1 MPLNAGQLDRQ
12 ITIEYRSSYEQYPTN
27 GGERFVWATYAT
39 VWARVVESATA
50 GDQTMNDPVSS
61 YARPTRVTIRYRS
74 DIDNT
79 MRINLGGSRLLQI
92 IGTAEVGRRE
102 ALQMACREWS
112 HE

>member
-1 MPLNAGQLDRQ
+1 MPLNAGQFDRRV
-12 ITIEYRSSYEQYPTN
+12 IIESSTAGRSTATGAEVLT
-27 GGERFVWATYAT
+27 WATFAT

-50 GDQTMNDPVSS
+50 SDEGMTEGVST

-74 DIDNT
+74 DISPK
-79 MRINLGGSRLLQI
+79 MRINLGSGRLLQI